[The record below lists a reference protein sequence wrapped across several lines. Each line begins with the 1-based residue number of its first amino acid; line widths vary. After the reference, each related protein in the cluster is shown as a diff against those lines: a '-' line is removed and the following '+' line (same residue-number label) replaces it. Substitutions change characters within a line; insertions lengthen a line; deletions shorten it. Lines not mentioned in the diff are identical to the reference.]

1 VTTARTRQL
10 RERGHLLRR
19 VVLIVLALVVIGIV
33 ADRAITSLT
42 PRSWSRGTLTGTL
55 EAVGG
60 PSGTGPRPLS
70 GRITATTANRGVLT
84 LSVGTSGRFT
94 VHPVVGTYTFTAT
107 SPQYEG
113 GKGTCRASGPV
124 TVRDSCRTT
133 MGALGSALAGPCWH
147 VASDSRDPRA

>member
-1 VTTARTRQL
+1 
-10 RERGHLLRR
+10 
-19 VVLIVLALVVIGIV
+19 LIVLALVAIGFV

-42 PRSWSRGTLTGTL
+42 PRSWSRGTLTGML

-60 PSGTGPRPLS
+60 PSGTGPTLS
-70 GRITATTANRGVLT
+70 GTITATMANRGVLT

-94 VHPVVGTYTFTAT
+94 VHPVVGSYTFTAT

-124 TVRDSCRTT
+124 TVREGVETT
-133 MGALGSALAGPCWH
+133 VTVECQE
-147 VASDSRDPRA
+147 

>member
-1 VTTARTRQL
+1 LTTARTRQL
-10 RERGHLLRR
+10 RGRGHLLRR
-19 VVLIVLALVVIGIV
+19 VLLIVLALVVIGFV

-55 EAVGG
+55 EAVVGG

-70 GRITATTANRGVLT
+70 GTITGRTASRGVLT

-94 VHPVVGTYTFTAT
+94 VHPVVGSYTFTAT

-113 GKGTCRASGPV
+113 GKGTCRA
-124 TVRDSCRTT
+124 
-133 MGALGSALAGPCWH
+133 
-147 VASDSRDPRA
+147 

>member
-1 VTTARTRQL
+1 MTTTRTRQL
-10 RERGHLLRR
+10 RGRGPLLRR
-19 VVLIVLALVVIGIV
+19 VLLIVLALVVIGFV
-33 ADRAITSLT
+33 ADRATTSLT

-55 EAVGG
+55 KAVGG

-70 GRITATTANRGVLT
+70 GTITATTANRGVLN

-94 VHPVVGTYTFTAT
+94 VHPVAGNYSFTAT

-124 TVRDSCRTT
+124 TVREGVKSTVTVECQ
-133 MGALGSALAGPCWH
+133 
-147 VASDSRDPRA
+147 VK

>member
-1 VTTARTRQL
+1 MTTARTRQL
-10 RERGHLLRR
+10 RGRAHLLRR
-19 VVLIVLALVVIGIV
+19 VLLIALALVVIGFV

-70 GRITATTANRGVLT
+70 GTITATTANRGVLT

-94 VHPVVGTYTFTAT
+94 VHPVVGSYTFTAT

-113 GKGTCRASGPV
+113 GKGTCRASGQV
-124 TVRDSCRTT
+124 TVREDVKTT
-133 MGALGSALAGPCWH
+133 VTVECQEK
-147 VASDSRDPRA
+147 

>member
-1 VTTARTRQL
+1 MTTARTRQL
-10 RERGHLLRR
+10 RGRGHLLRR

-55 EAVGG
+55 EAAGG
-60 PSGTGPRPLS
+60 PAGTGPRPLS
-70 GRITATTANRGVLT
+70 GTITATTANRGVLT

-124 TVRDSCRTT
+124 TVREGVKTT
-133 MGALGSALAGPCWH
+133 VTVECQEK
-147 VASDSRDPRA
+147 

>member
-1 VTTARTRQL
+1 M
-10 RERGHLLRR
+10 
-19 VVLIVLALVVIGIV
+19 
-33 ADRAITSLT
+33 
-42 PRSWSRGTLTGTL
+42 
-55 EAVGG
+55 G

-70 GRITATTANRGVLT
+70 GTITATTANRGVLT

-124 TVRDSCRTT
+124 TVREGVKTT
-133 MGALGSALAGPCWH
+133 VTVECQEK
-147 VASDSRDPRA
+147 